1 MWQFF
6 ETGTFYLHIKMA
18 ESSSQQPDS
27 SRRVQAAQELV
38 YGTGASVHRC
48 VNPGP

>member
-6 ETGTFYLHIKMA
+6 ETGTFYLHIKKA

-27 SRRVQAAQELV
+27 SRRVQATRVLV
-38 YGTGASVHRC
+38 YGMIFMRCDRASV
-48 VNPGP
+48 